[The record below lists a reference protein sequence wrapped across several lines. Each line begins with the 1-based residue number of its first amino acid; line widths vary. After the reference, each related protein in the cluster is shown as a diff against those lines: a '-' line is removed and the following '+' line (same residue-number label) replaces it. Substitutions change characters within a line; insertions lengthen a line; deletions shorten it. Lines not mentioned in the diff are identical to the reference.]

1 MVCHVPG
8 GEYVGLVGVA
18 GGLVVFGFGKFVA
31 GGVDWLYIFGAT
43 EAIAVWCYSDDGPWF
58 ALLVAIV

>member
-8 GEYVGLVGVA
+8 GEYVGLVRVA
-18 GGLVVFGFGKFVA
+18 GGLVVLGFGEFA
-31 GGVDWLYIFGAT
+31 TMGVDKFHVFGAT